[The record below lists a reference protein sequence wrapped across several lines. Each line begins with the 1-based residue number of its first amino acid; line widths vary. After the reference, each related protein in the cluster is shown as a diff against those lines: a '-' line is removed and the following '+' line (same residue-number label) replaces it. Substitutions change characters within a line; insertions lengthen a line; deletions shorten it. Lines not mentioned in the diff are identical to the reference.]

1 MEFDLRMQEFI
12 ELVKANETIKAIEY
26 ARKHLVKY
34 AQENSDANLMQ
45 KVVQAMGFVG
55 YPVA

>member
-1 MEFDLRMQEFI
+1 MQEFI